1 MKEIELNE
9 RKALQVDILN
19 DVVSFCEKNNIEYCL
34 AYGTLLGAI
43 RHKGYIPWDDDI
55 DIHMPRPD
63 YDRFLA
69 TYRSEKSHYQVL
81 CHKSTKDYNL
91 PFAKVHD
98 TCTIVIEELYNKNEY
113 GIYIDIFPIDGTKE
127 EKQAL
132 QAVRWRRLLN
142 AKKATINKG
151 RAPLKNIMILLTK
164 ILLLPF
170 STTFLLRKIEKIIT
184 RYKLQDCEKAC
195 SMCSQLAWKEV
206 FDKTMFQEYV
216 KVDFEGH
223 KYNAP
228 KEWDTY
234 LKTNYGNYMQLPPK
248 EKQVSNHAAKAMWKD

>member
-9 RKALQVDILN
+9 RKKLQVEILD
-19 DVVSFCEKNNIEYCL
+19 DVVSFCEKNNLKYCL

-69 TYRSEKSHYQVL
+69 TYRSEKEHYQVL
-81 CHKSTKDYNL
+81 DHSITKDYTI

-98 TCTIVIEELYNKNEY
+98 TRTIVIEGLYNKNEY
-113 GIYIDIFPIDGTKE
+113 GIYIDIFPIDGIK
-127 EKQAL
+127 EKQ
-132 QAVRWRRLLN
+132 QAFESRRWRRLLN
-142 AKKATINKG
+142 AKKASITG
-151 RAPLKNIMILLTK
+151 RSPLKNLSIMFTK

-170 STTFLLRKIEKIIT
+170 TTSYLIGKIQKVVT
-184 RYKLQDCEKAC
+184 RNNYNDCEKVS
-195 SMCSQLAWKEV
+195 SMCSQLAYKEI
-206 FDKTMFQEYV
+206 FDKEMFQEYA
-216 KVDFEGH
+216 KVDFEGK

-228 KEWDTY
+228 KDWDTY
-234 LKTNYGNYMQLPPK
+234 LKTNYNNYMQLPPK
-248 EKQVSNHAAKAMWKD
+248 EKQVSNHTAKAMWKE